1 MDILYILWQT
11 ADEFACWEANI
22 GFLTTATTRILIIAS
37 WNKNIENIRNNN
49 EISSQLKEVF
59 SVAICLSVYGVF
71 LIKSS
76 GCPSPHGKRFGGSLG
91 NTALLP
97 FLIQDGRYQLQKSVK
112 HIFIN

>member
-1 MDILYILWQT
+1 MSLHAGKQIL
-11 ADEFACWEANI
+11 
-22 GFLTTATTRILIIAS
+22 GFLQLPLHESLSSRAGIKTLKTLEITTKYQVNSR
-37 WNKNIENIRNNN
+37 RYF
-49 EISSQLKEVF
+49 QL
-59 SVAICLSVYGVF
+59 LSVYGVF